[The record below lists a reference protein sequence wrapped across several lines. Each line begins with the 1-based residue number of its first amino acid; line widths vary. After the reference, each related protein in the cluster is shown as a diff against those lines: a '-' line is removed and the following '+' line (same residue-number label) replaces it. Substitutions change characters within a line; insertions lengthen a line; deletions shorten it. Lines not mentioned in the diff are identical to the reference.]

1 MRNEKVNKEYEQE
14 IKKNFSIKLYPL
26 QEEETIEWVAEIAE
40 LPGCIGAGDT
50 PEEALL
56 ALEDAKISWIE
67 IALADG
73 KLIPEPSNKN
83 NLEYSGKFTLRL
95 PKTLHRELA
104 EVAAAEEISL
114 NQYLLFLITKKH
126 YEKQVRKVDITFT
139 AEIKKANDIVPVQY
153 SRWEQRNQD
162 YECMVSRRGNYAS

>member
-26 QEEETIEWVAEIAE
+26 QEEETLEWVAEIAE

-56 ALEDAKISWIE
+56 ALEDAKKSWIE
-67 IALADG
+67 IALADD
-73 KLIPEPSNKN
+73 KLIPEPNNKS

-95 PKTLHRELA
+95 PKSLHRELA
-104 EVAAAEEISL
+104 EMAAEEEISL

-139 AEIKKANDIVPVQY
+139 AELKQANDIVPVQY
-153 SRWEQRNQD
+153 RRWEQRNQD
-162 YECMVSRRGNYAS
+162 YKGMELGRGICA

>member
-26 QEEETIEWVAEIAE
+26 QEEETLEWVAEIAE

-56 ALEDAKISWIE
+56 ALEDAKKSWIE
-67 IALADG
+67 IALADD
-73 KLIPEPSNKN
+73 KLIPEPNNKS

-95 PKTLHRELA
+95 PKSLHRELA
-104 EVAAAEEISL
+104 EMAAEEEISL

-139 AEIKKANDIVPVQY
+139 AELKQANDIVPVQY
-153 SRWEQRNQD
+153 RRWEQRNQD
-162 YECMVSRRGNYAS
+162 YKGMVLGRGICA